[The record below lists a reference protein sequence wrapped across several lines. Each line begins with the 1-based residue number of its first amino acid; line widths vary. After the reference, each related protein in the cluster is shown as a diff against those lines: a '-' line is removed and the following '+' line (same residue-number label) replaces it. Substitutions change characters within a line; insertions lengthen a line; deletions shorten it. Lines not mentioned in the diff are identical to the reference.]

1 MTMKEQ
7 EQEQHIAGGALVE
20 VEGEELRE
28 LGYMFKLLQKHSAG
42 GGGMYEVGIGN
53 CSEIVGHVR
62 GFQRRLQQSTRHV
75 QA

>member
-20 VEGEELRE
+20 VEGEELRK
-28 LGYMFKLLQKHSAG
+28 LGC
-42 GGGMYEVGIGN
+42 EVGIGN
-53 CSEIVGHVR
+53 CSEIVGHVS